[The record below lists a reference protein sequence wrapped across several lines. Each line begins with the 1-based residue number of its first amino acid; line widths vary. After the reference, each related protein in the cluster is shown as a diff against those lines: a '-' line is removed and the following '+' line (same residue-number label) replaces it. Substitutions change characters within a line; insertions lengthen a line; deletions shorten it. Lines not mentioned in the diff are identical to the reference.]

1 MLNLAHNLVR
11 QGRHDETEE
20 VALNAL
26 HMLYHNKMYAKRRAE
41 SIEYLKII
49 SRSQFMQGK
58 TLEAEQ
64 TIREAIRM
72 IVYQ

>member
-1 MLNLAHNLVR
+1 
-11 QGRHDETEE
+11 
-20 VALNAL
+20 
-26 HMLYHNKMYAKRRAE
+26 MLYHNKMYAKRRAE